1 MRVTLSRTVPL
12 RFMWG
17 ATDEAPLPL
26 AKQISSGSRSWGLE
40 SRLARG
46 SQKLNQARR
55 RVVVG
60 EECTPR
66 PDALRA
72 GVRMLTIAVMVVSGW
87 TLVHDYR
94 RPDLND
100 WYAGL
105 HRKGLSFGCV
115 DLEP

>member
-1 MRVTLSRTVPL
+1 
-12 RFMWG
+12 MWG

-26 AKQISSGSRSWGLE
+26 AKQISGSRSWGLE

-55 RVVVG
+55 RVVVR
-60 EECTPR
+60 EERTPH

-87 TLVHDYR
+87 TLVHD
-94 RPDLND
+94 
-100 WYAGL
+100 GL
-105 HRKGLSFGCV
+105 I
-115 DLEP
+115 